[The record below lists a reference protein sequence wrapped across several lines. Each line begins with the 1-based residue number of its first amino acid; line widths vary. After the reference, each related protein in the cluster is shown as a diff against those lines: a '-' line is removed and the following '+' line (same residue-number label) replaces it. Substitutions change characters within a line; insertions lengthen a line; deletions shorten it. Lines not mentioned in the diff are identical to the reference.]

1 MLDRQILVM
10 TVVLSLVAGV
20 ISFVSSGGDWLT
32 VAVSMPLFVTA
43 SFWSLQLSRWIA
55 RKFVP
60 QPEPEAPPTPTQP
73 TTARPE
79 HAQRRRRRRRQRG
92 RRQ

>member
-60 QPEPEAPPTPTQP
+60 QPEPEAPPTPTEP
-73 TTARPE
+73 TTTRPQ

-92 RRQ
+92 RRP

>member
-43 SFWSLQLSRWIA
+43 SFWSLQLSRWIS
-55 RKFVP
+55 RKIAGEPKEVPPP
-60 QPEPEAPPTPTQP
+60 QPTAP
-73 TTARPE
+73 TTTRPG
-79 HAQRRRRRRRQRG
+79 HVQRRRRRRRQRG
-92 RRQ
+92 RRG

>member
-10 TVVLSLVAGV
+10 TLVLSLVAGG
-20 ISFVSSGGDWLT
+20 IAFVSSGGDWLT
-32 VAVSMPLFVTA
+32 VVVSMPLFVTA

-55 RKFVP
+55 RKVVP
-60 QPEPEAPPTPTQP
+60 QPEPVTPPGPTEP

-79 HAQRRRRRRRQRG
+79 HVQRRRRRRRRS

>member
-20 ISFVSSGGDWLT
+20 ISFASSGGDWLT
-32 VAVSMPLFVTA
+32 VAISMPLFVTA
-43 SFWSLQLSRWIA
+43 SFWSLQLSRWIS
-55 RKFVP
+55 RKIVGEPKEVPPP
-60 QPEPEAPPTPTQP
+60 QPTAP
-73 TTARPE
+73 TTSRPG